1 MAGQPRLCKAKL
13 RLLFCRIGILSG
25 FLYGKNKHHAV
36 VEIEYAARNRCRMN
50 KPIRI
55 TINHLQTLY
64 FYLCV

>member
-1 MAGQPRLCKAKL
+1 MPRKDPLQSEC
-13 RLLFCRIGILSG
+13 
-25 FLYGKNKHHAV
+25 LYGKNKHHAV

-50 KPIRI
+50 EPIRI